1 MSGLTVY
8 CCGPI
13 PRLRRLLETVDGIAR
28 LADWRELETLP
39 SVGRCLFAVGM
50 DDLGPLPETTELLRF
65 IRSHPDRFK
74 GGVVGVAVDGTGEVD
89 TKSLAR
95 RLILQLDMA
104 GCAFPEHPLAEGT
117 GSTRWRRGPGRSTTA
132 PCCKS
137 AWR

>member
-28 LADWRELETLP
+28 LADWRELETIP

-65 IRSHPDRFK
+65 IRPERKFASVEELK
-74 GGVVGVAVDGTGEVD
+74 GQ
-89 TKSLAR
+89 LAHDAEQVSGWFR
-95 RLILQLDMA
+95 THL
-104 GCAFPEHPLAEGT
+104 PEFF
-117 GSTRWRRGPGRSTTA
+117 GR
-132 PCCKS
+132 
-137 AWR
+137 